1 MFVID
6 VFVAVIMMGCGTM
19 VRGMADGIGV
29 WRDRGI

>member
-1 MFVID
+1 MFVVD
-6 VFVAVIMMGCGTM
+6 VCVAVIVVGCGTV